1 MPANRTVIRA
11 LAALLI
17 AAPAAAHHS
26 GAMFDTDKSVTLQGT
41 VKDFQWTN
49 PHCWIQ
55 LTVAGT
61 NGAQEEWSVEMGA
74 PLQLFQH
81 GWRPG
86 TLKPGDA
93 IEVVFHPTRDAALK
107 AGVFVSATGGGGKAL
122 GKQP

>member
-1 MPANRTVIRA
+1 MPAGRTVSFA
-11 LAALLI
+11 LALSLI
-17 AAPAAAHHS
+17 AARAAAHHS
-26 GAMFDTDKSVTLQGT
+26 GAMFDNDKSLTLTGT

-55 LTVAGT
+55 LTVAGA

-86 TLKPGDA
+86 TLKVGDPV
-93 IEVVFHPTRDAALK
+93 EVVIHPTRDAALK
-107 AGVFVSATGGGGKAL
+107 AGVFVSATGAGGKSL
-122 GKQP
+122 EKKP